1 MTREEEIK
9 QQSIIYTDNPCNYK
23 EYGDQWE
30 TYNDIEY
37 VEKAFKEG
45 AKWADKTMINK
56 ACEWLNMNIID
67 YITEGSR
74 EGISLENQKQLID
87 DFRKAMEE

>member
-1 MTREEEIK
+1 MTRKEEIK
-9 QQSIIYTDNPCNYK
+9 QASKKYFDDYLDGLKGEVLTV
-23 EYGDQWE
+23 DQTFE
-30 TYNDIEY
+30 D
-37 VEKAFKEG
+37 A
-45 AKWADKTMINK
+45 AKWADETMIKK